1 MGSRDSSFLERFRK
15 PEYTGTNRCVPC
27 TVVNAAIAV
36 AITLA
41 AALLGPVTALVVF
54 VGSFASIYL
63 RGYLVPG
70 TPELTERYLPGRV
83 LALFGKPPDGPREG
97 WEGADSVTV
106 TDETAAVTEGTGR
119 VEGDGIAAVADEKTG
134 EARVG
139 RDEAADGAADSGNSG
154 DTEFETVKRI
164 QNQRENSVDPVEFL
178 LEAGVVE
185 PTDGDEELAF
195 EESFADRVAEHVAE
209 LEREDVDS
217 ETLATMFGVEPDKI
231 AFEDRSY
238 PALTVR
244 RRVRKWPGDGAYLS
258 DVASHLTLVER
269 TDRWLDVPSEQRL
282 SILQSLRSF
291 HASCPVCGGEI
302 AATADTVESC
312 CQAHEVVAIRCE
324 ECGEHVLE
332 LDPEAV
338 ATPGD
343 DTGITP

>member
-1 MGSRDSSFLERFRK
+1 MGSRDSSFLERFRD
-15 PEYTGTNRCVPC
+15 PEYTGANRCVPC

-70 TPELTERYLPGRV
+70 TPEFTERYLPGRV
-83 LALFGKPPDGPREG
+83 LALFGKPPDGSREG
-97 WEGADSVTV
+97 WEGSGSVTV

-119 VEGDGIAAVADEKTG
+119 VEGDSIGAAAGEQID
-134 EARVG
+134 EARVD
-139 RDEAADGAADSGNSG
+139 RDEAADGTADSG

-164 QNQRENSVDPVEFL
+164 QDQRENSVDPVEFL
-178 LEAGVVE
+178 LESGVVE
-185 PTDGDEELAF
+185 HTDGVEELAF
-195 EESFADRVAEHVAE
+195 EESFADQVAEHVAA
-209 LEREDVDS
+209 LERGDVGS
-217 ETLATMFGVEPDKI
+217 ETLATMFGVEPDEI
-231 AFEDRSY
+231 DFEDRSY

-258 DVASHLTLVER
+258 DVASHLALVDR
-269 TDRWLDVPSEQRL
+269 TDRWLDVPTEQRL

-291 HASCPVCGGEI
+291 HTSCPVCGGDL

-312 CQAHEVVAIRCE
+312 CQAHEIVAIRCD

-332 LDPEAV
+332 LDPKAV
-338 ATPGD
+338 DTSGD